1 MGVTLCS
8 KLIEPLPAAAE
19 SAAYSRNLPHSDTS
33 ASSEA
38 GGIGEAPGQN
48 ATDSHCS
55 YPSLCVF

>member
-19 SAAYSRNLPHSDTS
+19 STAYSRNLPHSDTS